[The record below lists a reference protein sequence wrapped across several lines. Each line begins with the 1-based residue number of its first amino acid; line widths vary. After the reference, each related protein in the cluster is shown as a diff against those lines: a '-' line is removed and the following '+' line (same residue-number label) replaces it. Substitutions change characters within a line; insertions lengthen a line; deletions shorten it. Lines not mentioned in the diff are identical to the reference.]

1 MRTLALLLSLLALGA
16 LGLAA
21 CGDDDDD
28 GSGAAPETTGPK
40 AEAIYPELELSTPPG
55 RDLAYDRTDAA
66 AVAGLVTIDFVNRQA
81 ISHDVKIEGSEG
93 ELLGGTSRVSSRG
106 TTASV
111 DLEPGTYTFFCSVP
125 GHRDAGME
133 GTLTV
138 E

>member
-1 MRTLALLLSLLALGA
+1 MRTLALLLLLLAFGA

-28 GSGAAPETTGPK
+28 GSAAAPETTGPN
-40 AEAIYPELELSTPPG
+40 EEPIYPEVDLSTPPG
-55 RDLAYDRTDAA
+55 SDPAYSETDVAA
-66 AVAGLVTIDFVNRQA
+66 LAGLVTIDFHNRQS
-81 ISHDVKIEGSEG
+81 ISHDVKIEDSEG
-93 ELLGGTSRVSSRG
+93 EVLGGTNRVSSRT

-125 GHRDAGME
+125 GHREAGME